1 VPTLATAVASEGP
14 RAADGHAGL
23 HAAAQHAFVDGMNE
37 ILVVGAV
44 VTAIGAAI
52 GFALVRAR
60 DFQHGAAAA
69 PAMPTSEPELAL
81 EASH

>member
-1 VPTLATAVASEGP
+1 
-14 RAADGHAGL
+14 
-23 HAAAQHAFVDGMNE
+23 MNE